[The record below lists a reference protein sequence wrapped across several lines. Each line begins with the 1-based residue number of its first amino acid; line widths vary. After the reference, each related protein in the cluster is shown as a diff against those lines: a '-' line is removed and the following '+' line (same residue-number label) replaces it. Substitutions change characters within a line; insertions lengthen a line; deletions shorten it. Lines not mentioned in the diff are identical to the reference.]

1 MQAELK
7 GYRHKVTLLPTHEQ
21 QTQSIAI
28 CILEMKAVLTYTK
41 TNRSLYTN

>member
-7 GYRHKVTLLPTHEQ
+7 GYRHRVTLLPMHEQ
-21 QTQSIAI
+21 QTQSIAR
-28 CILEMKAVLTYTK
+28 CMLEMKVDLTYTK